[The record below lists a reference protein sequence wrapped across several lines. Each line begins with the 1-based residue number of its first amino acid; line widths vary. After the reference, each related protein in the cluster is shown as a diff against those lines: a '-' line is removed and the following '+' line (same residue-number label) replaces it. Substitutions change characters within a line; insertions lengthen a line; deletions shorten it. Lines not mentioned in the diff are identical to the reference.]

1 LLLEILNQTKTLL
14 WQELKALHELARL
27 GSFIKYYIPYQ
38 MQVNLILQV
47 NYIYTIARFLLQ
59 NRLAFLLQLFTKA
72 FYLKFKDVGILS
84 LFINFIDLIFPLSL
98 QIGL

>member
-1 LLLEILNQTKTLL
+1 LLLEILSQTKTLL
-14 WQELKALHELARL
+14 WQELKALRELTGL

-38 MQVNLILQV
+38 MQANLILQV
-47 NYIYTIARFLLQ
+47 NYKYMIVRFLLR

-84 LFINFIDLIFPLSL
+84 LFINFIDLISPVSL